1 MNYSYFVGLD
11 VGKKSFD
18 ASLMTLEEKELSHHS
33 FANTE
38 SGIHTLLAWVKS
50 HVVSGSEILFC
61 AENMGS
67 YVTTLCVCSQQLSF
81 SLALECPLTI
91 KKSIG
96 LQRGKNDRID
106 AHRIASYTVLHH
118 RKLRL
123 YELPDKELVQLRN
136 WMIIRDNLV
145 KHKVSALKLQELTSE
160 ASALSDLSA
169 SLAFLQKQLSCIK
182 EEISYAEQEME
193 KIIDSTASLVEN
205 YELLTSIKG
214 IGKINAIVLLCVTDN
229 FRRFTD
235 PRKFACYCGVAPFE
249 HTSGTSIRGKTRT
262 SQLANREVKVY
273 LTRAAITA
281 MVWDTQLKA
290 YYKRKTEEGKHKASV
305 INAIRAKIIARC
317 FAVIKRRTPFVTLS
331 A

>member
-18 ASLMTLEEKELSHHS
+18 ASLMTLEEKELGHSS

-38 SGIHTLLAWVKS
+38 SGIHSLLTWVKS
-50 HVVSGSEILFC
+50 RVSAGTEILFC
-61 AENMGS
+61 AENMGC
-67 YVTTLCVCSQQLSF
+67 YVTTLCLCSQQLSF

-96 LQRGKNDRID
+96 LQRGKNDRVD
-106 AHRIASYTVLHH
+106 ARGIASYAVLHH

-123 YELPDKELVQLRN
+123 YELPDKKLVQLRN

-145 KHKVSALKLQELTSE
+145 KQKVSALKLLELTSQ
-160 ASALSDLSA
+160 ASALANLSA
-169 SLAFLQKQLSCIK
+169 SLAFLQEQLGRIK
-182 EEISYAEQEME
+182 EEISHVEQEME
-193 KIIDSTASLVEN
+193 NIIDSNTSLVKN

-229 FRRFTD
+229 FRRFSD

-262 SQLANREVKVY
+262 SRLANREVKVY

-281 MVWDTQLKA
+281 MVWDPQIKA
-290 YYKRKTEEGKHKASV
+290 YYKRKTGEGKHKASV

-317 FAVIKRRTPFVTLS
+317 FAVIKRKTPFVTLS